1 MWLKIRP
8 IERVVSMIKIA
19 CIGLVVLLCFTFSN
33 GLLAQDPVA
42 GTRDVEVGVVLIDI
56 EDISSVH
63 QNFIANFYLEFR
75 WQDSSLAH
83 EGTDSISRDLDD
95 IWHPRLQLLIQQNLK
110 ETFPRE
116 VEIKPDG
123 QVIYRQRVWGSFSQ
137 PLELEDFPFDRQ
149 RLEITLVEVKYGSL
163 KVRYKVNP
171 DSGISNSLSIPD
183 WQVLGWGFE
192 PAVVQLNKSVKQDS
206 LVFHLDVKRY
216 YSFFILKVIFP
227 LMLIVAMSWLVFW
240 IDPSMAASQISVSV
254 TAMLTMIAYRFAI
267 GGMVPKLPFMTHMDY
282 FVMASTILVFLS
294 LMEVVYTSYLSN
306 NDRLVKA
313 RRIDFHARW
322 IAPLIFAL
330 VVLETLYFRNWL

>member
-1 MWLKIRP
+1 MTRTGFNC
-8 IERVVSMIKIA
+8 VVFLLFFMLST
-19 CIGLVVLLCFTFSN
+19 GLQ
-33 GLLAQDPVA
+33 AQEPVA

-56 EDISSVH
+56 EAINSVS
-63 QNFIANFYLEFR
+63 QNFIANFFLVFR

-83 EGTDSISRDLDD
+83 EGPDSISRDLDA
-95 IWHPRLQLLIQQNLK
+95 IWHPRLQFLNQQKLVK
-110 ETFPRE
+110 TFAPE
-116 VEIKPDG
+116 VEIRPNG

-149 RLEITLVEVKYGSL
+149 RLEITLVEVEYGSS
-163 KVRYKVNP
+163 KIRYVVNP
-171 DSGISNSLSIPD
+171 DSGISDNLLIPD
-183 WQVLGWGFE
+183 WKVLDWGFE
-192 PAVVQLNKSVKQDS
+192 PAVVQLNKSIQQNA

-294 LMEVVYTSYLSN
+294 LIEVIYTAYLS
-306 NDRLVKA
+306 DHDKLAKA
-313 RRIDFHARW
+313 RRVDFHARW
-322 IAPLIFAL
+322 IAPLVFTL